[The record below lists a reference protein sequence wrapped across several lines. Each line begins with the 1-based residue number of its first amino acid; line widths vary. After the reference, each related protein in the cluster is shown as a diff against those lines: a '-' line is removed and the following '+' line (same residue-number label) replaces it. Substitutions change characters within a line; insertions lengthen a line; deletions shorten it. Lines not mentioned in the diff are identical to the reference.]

1 MQKCVLGKAEKSTAL
16 HAKSCTKMPFAY
28 KKHPLKPSLKGC
40 PIILKTFC
48 VLPSSRFAQL
58 CQLIA
63 AAGNK
68 VLRFAGNYQ
77 RHPTQLLWCLR
88 T

>member
-1 MQKCVLGKAEKSTAL
+1 MQKCVLGKAEKSNTV
-16 HAKSCTKMPFAY
+16 HAKSCKKMPFAY

-40 PIILKTFC
+40 LIIFKNFC
-48 VLPSSRFAQL
+48 VLRPSRSAQL

-77 RHPTQLLWCLR
+77 RNPTQLHRRLR

>member
-1 MQKCVLGKAEKSTAL
+1 MQKCVLGKAEKSNTV
-16 HAKSCTKMPFAY
+16 HAKSCTKMPFAD
-28 KKHPLKPSLKGC
+28 KKHPLKQSLKGC
-40 PIILKTFC
+40 PITLKFFC
-48 VLPSSRFAQL
+48 VLRPSRSAQL

-77 RHPTQLLWCLR
+77 RHPTQLHRCLR

>member
-1 MQKCVLGKAEKSTAL
+1 MQKCVLGKAEKTTAL
-16 HAKSCTKMPFAY
+16 RAKSCTKMPFAD

-40 PIILKTFC
+40 QITFKNFC
-48 VLPSSRFAQL
+48 VLCPSHSAQL
-58 CQLIA
+58 CQPIA

-68 VLRFAGNYQ
+68 VLRLAGNHQ
-77 RHPTQLLWCLR
+77 RHLTQLLRRLR

>member
-1 MQKCVLGKAEKSTAL
+1 MQKCVLRKAEKTTAL
-16 HAKSCTKMPFAY
+16 HAKSCTKMPFAD

-40 PIILKTFC
+40 SITLKFFY
-48 VLPSSRFAQL
+48 VLRPSRSAQL
-58 CQLIA
+58 CQLVA

-68 VLRFAGNYQ
+68 VLSFAGNYQ
-77 RHPTQLLWCLR
+77 RHPTQLLWYLR